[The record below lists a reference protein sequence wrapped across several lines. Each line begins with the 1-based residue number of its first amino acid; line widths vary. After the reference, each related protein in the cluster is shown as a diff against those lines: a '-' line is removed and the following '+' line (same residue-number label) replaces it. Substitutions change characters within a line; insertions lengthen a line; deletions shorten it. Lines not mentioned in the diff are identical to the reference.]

1 MTVITKACACA
12 RSHLPTFTVSS
23 ARTERAVSEGLALL
37 CHTLRHL
44 TRASARFASAWA
56 QRSAGRDKRS

>member
-23 ARTERAVSEGLALL
+23 ARTERALVRGSQLALL

-44 TRASARFASAWA
+44 TRASARFASA
-56 QRSAGRDKRS
+56 GLGTT